1 MTGTSKLGLC
11 FKGKDSVLRGY
22 TDADLGGCK
31 KTFKST
37 TGYIFTVGGT
47 AVNWMSRL
55 QKSVALSTTEA
66 EYMTVAEASKEL
78 VWLKTF
84 LEELGK
90 KQADYSLHCDNESAV
105 KLAKNPV
112 YHGKTKHI
120 GMRYHFVRGDQ

>member
-1 MTGTSKLGLC
+1 M
-11 FKGKDSVLRGY
+11 
-22 TDADLGGCK
+22 GGCK

-47 AVNWMSRL
+47 AVSWMSRL

-66 EYMTVAEASKEL
+66 EYMAVAEASKEL

-90 KQADYSLHCDNESAV
+90 KQADYSSWFKKARIRRAMRWLKRIKRPDAV
-105 KLAKNPV
+105 GGTGCV
-112 YHGKTKHI
+112 M
-120 GMRYHFVRGDQ
+120 MRRLMRDAP